1 MHSLADDYHSGILSG
16 HEPPC
21 LSLYQPTSRHAPG
34 NQQDPIRFRNLV
46 KVLEGSLTHEYR
58 SGEIRELLE
67 PFEEL
72 AGDRELW
79 RHTLDGLVVLRAADL
94 FRVYRLQR
102 PMPEL
107 AIVAGTFHTKPL
119 LRFLQT
125 TGGYQVLGL
134 NRQGVRLFEGDRDV
148 VDEVRLAEGVPRT
161 SVEALGEERTE
172 PHLTVAAYGGAG
184 GTAMV
189 HGHGGKSDEVDKDAE
204 RFFRMVDEAVLEH
217 HSRPSGRPLI
227 LAALPEHQSLFR
239 QISQN
244 PLLLETGISVH
255 PDDLEMDELRE
266 RAWRVLEPHYAETL
280 ERLADHY
287 GQAKAKGQ
295 ADDDPARIAEAVI
308 QGRVGTLLLEADR
321 TLPGRVDPTD
331 GSVALGDLEQPHIGD
346 VLDDL
351 AELVQSMGGEVV
363 VAPSERM
370 PSTTGAAA
378 VFRF

>member
-1 MHSLADDYHSGILSG
+1 
-16 HEPPC
+16 
-21 LSLYQPTSRHAPG
+21 
-34 NQQDPIRFRNLV
+34 
-46 KVLEGSLTHEYR
+46 
-58 SGEIRELLE
+58 
-67 PFEEL
+67 
-72 AGDRELW
+72 
-79 RHTLDGLVVLRAADL
+79 
-94 FRVYRLQR
+94 
-102 PMPEL
+102 
-107 AIVAGTFHTKPL
+107 
-119 LRFLQT
+119 
-125 TGGYQVLGL
+125 
-134 NRQGVRLFEGDRDV
+134 VRLFEGDRDV

-321 TLPGRVDPTD
+321 TD